1 MIVPE
6 EKAEL
11 THGTVVNYWTASFG
25 CYTPVL
31 LPDGA
36 IEVLLIVMPRESGS
50 EEEHTLHPGETF
62 PVRDQT
68 WKLDHVENAEDRANW
83 RVHIVR
89 VS

>member
-1 MIVPE
+1 MIMPE

-11 THGTVVNYWTASFG
+11 THGTQVNYWIASFG

-36 IEVLLIVMPRESGS
+36 IEVLLTLETD
-50 EEEHTLHPGETF
+50 EEHEFTLHPGDTF

-68 WKLDHVENAEDRANW
+68 WKLDRVENAEDRANW